1 MDKKPI
7 DKIPLNPKDKMPI
20 KPIDK
25 AAIDKAAQEHI
36 DRIKDIRFQ
45 RKQKLKYIRQLN
57 MEALKQRHLKKL
69 TILHSNDLHGDFL
82 AAEVDSELVGGVSML
97 SGYIHKVKNEE
108 ENVIYAIAG
117 DMLRGSIIDSEYKG
131 LSTIG
136 VMNLLEPDVA
146 TIGNHE
152 VDYGFSHLLFIEK
165 CAEFPIINANMYLNV
180 NGTRLFDSHIVL
192 DVGGM
197 KILFIGVLTEE
208 VLASTKQEELIGKL
222 IDVRDAA
229 DEVRKVVD
237 AYRTID
243 IDLTVLLTHIG
254 FDKDQEL
261 AADLAKDCPVDII
274 IGGHSHTHLDE
285 PCVVEG
291 IPIVQAAVGTAQIGR
306 FDILFDEFF
315 NRIDSYTWRSIP
327 ITEENCPR
335 DEALEDL
342 IGKLKKQTDEKYGRV
357 ITRLPGVYTH
367 PCRNRE
373 TELGDLL
380 AEGLREQLHTD
391 LALIGSGNIRGFTL
405 GPIVTL
411 QDFVEAFPY
420 ENSVIGVHMTGAQL
434 RQAMQHLMR
443 DDAIAENTQCD
454 TFQYSKGFFC
464 EYDSGSH
471 TILQLKMNGK
481 DVQDDDVYLVAME
494 RYYYNCMEQ
503 AMGIPT
509 EEVEKNGP
517 AVQLAGEAANVLE
530 EYLMSHDF
538 PKMDTEPRLVIH
550 A

>member
-117 DMLRGSIIDSEYKG
+117 DMLRGSII
-131 LSTIG
+131 
-136 VMNLLEPDVA
+136 A

-261 AADLAKDCPVDII
+261 AADLGAA
-274 IGGHSHTHLDE
+274 HTY
-285 PCVVEG
+285 
-291 IPIVQAAVGTAQIGR
+291 R
-306 FDILFDEFF
+306 F
-315 NRIDSYTWRSIP
+315 
-327 ITEENCPR
+327 
-335 DEALEDL
+335 
-342 IGKLKKQTDEKYGRV
+342 
-357 ITRLPGVYTH
+357 
-367 PCRNRE
+367 
-373 TELGDLL
+373 
-380 AEGLREQLHTD
+380 
-391 LALIGSGNIRGFTL
+391 
-405 GPIVTL
+405 
-411 QDFVEAFPY
+411 
-420 ENSVIGVHMTGAQL
+420 
-434 RQAMQHLMR
+434 
-443 DDAIAENTQCD
+443 
-454 TFQYSKGFFC
+454 
-464 EYDSGSH
+464 
-471 TILQLKMNGK
+471 
-481 DVQDDDVYLVAME
+481 
-494 RYYYNCMEQ
+494 
-503 AMGIPT
+503 
-509 EEVEKNGP
+509 
-517 AVQLAGEAANVLE
+517 
-530 EYLMSHDF
+530 
-538 PKMDTEPRLVIH
+538 
-550 A
+550 